1 MGYKI
6 EVPGM
11 SSNMKEIKRFCE
23 KNQIPTRNLS
33 PTKWY
38 MVLKRMDLPDEG
50 GLMDAARLPVFR
62 AAMKG

>member
-6 EVPGM
+6 FVPGL
-11 SSNMKEIKRFCE
+11 SSGMKEVKKFCE
-23 KNQIPTRNLS
+23 DNKIPTRNLS

-38 MVLKRMDLPDEG
+38 TVLKQMDIPDDG

>member
-6 EVPGM
+6 YVPG
-11 SSNMKEIKRFCE
+11 NDTCLKEIKKFCE
-23 KNQIPTRNLS
+23 ENKIPTRNLS

-38 MVLKRMDLPDEG
+38 TVLKQMDIPDDG